1 MTLDPETRKKID
13 QLVASDSV
21 VLFMKGSRSFPQCG
35 FSASVVNILN
45 TLVPKY
51 TTVNILS
58 DPDVRSGMKEYSDW
72 PTFPQLFV
80 NGEFVGGADIVRQ
93 MHESGDL
100 EKKLGGLVAS
110 PASSTAGAKAP
121 ALTVSPRA
129 GKELSEALK
138 EGSPG
143 DVIHL
148 TITPSWEHQ
157 LDIGPKE
164 AGDVTIESAGV
175 TVQLDRASAGRA
187 DGVTIDFIEASDGAG
202 FKIDNPNRPATVKEV
217 APKELK
223 ALLDSGK
230 VKHFYDVRT
239 DKERSV
245 AKIPSALQLD
255 DAAMA
260 AIEALPKDTPL
271 AFHCHHGGRS
281 RGAAEHFLKLGFKN
295 VYSMAGGI
303 EAWSL
308 DVDPSIPRY

>member
-1 MTLDPETRKKID
+1 MTLDSETRKKIE

-58 DPDVRSGMKEYSDW
+58 DASIRNGMKEYSDW

-80 NGEFVGGADIVRQ
+80 KGEFVGGADIVRQ
-93 MHESGDL
+93 MHEAGEL
-100 EKKLGGLVAS
+100 EKTLGELVA
-110 PASSTAGAKAP
+110 AP
-121 ALTVSPRA
+121 KTPSVTVSPRA
-129 GKELSEALK
+129 ATELTAALK
-138 EGSPG
+138 EGGPG

-148 TITPSWEHQ
+148 TITPGWEHQ
-157 LDIGPKE
+157 LDLGSQE
-164 AGDVTIESAGV
+164 ATHVTVVSNGV

-187 DGVTIDFIEASDGAG
+187 EGVTIDFIEDASGAG
-202 FKIDNPNRPATVKEV
+202 FKIENPNRPAAVRELS
-217 APKELK
+217 PKEIK
-223 ALLDSGK
+223 ALLDGGK
-230 VKHFYDVRT
+230 VTHFYDVRT
-239 DKERSV
+239 EKERGV
-245 AKIPSALQLD
+245 AKLEGAKLLD
-255 DAAMA
+255 DATMT

-295 VYSMAGGI
+295 VYNMAGGI
-303 EAWSL
+303 EAWSK
-308 DVDPSIPRY
+308 DVDPSVPRY

>member
-45 TLVPKY
+45 TLIPKY

-58 DPDVRSGMKEYSDW
+58 DADIRTGMKEYSDW

-80 NGEFVGGADIVRQ
+80 KGEFVGGADIVRQ

-100 EKKLGGLVAS
+100 EKKLGTLVAAAKP
-110 PASSTAGAKAP
+110 PAV
-121 ALTVSPRA
+121 TVSARA
-129 GKELSEALK
+129 AAELSAALK

-148 TITPSWEHQ
+148 TITPTWEHQ
-157 LDIGPKE
+157 LDLGPKE
-164 AGDVTIESAGV
+164 PSHVTIQSGGV

-187 DGVTIDFIEASDGAG
+187 EGVTVDFIEASDGAG
-202 FKIDNPNRPATVKEV
+202 FKIDNPNRPATVKDV

-230 VKHFYDVRT
+230 IEQFYDVRT
-239 DKERSV
+239 EKERSV
-245 AKIPSALQLD
+245 AKIAGAKHLD
-255 DAAMA
+255 DQAMA
-260 AIEALPKDTPL
+260 SIESLAKDTPL

-295 VYSMAGGI
+295 VYNMAGGI
-303 EAWSL
+303 EAWSR
-308 DVDPSIPRY
+308 DVDPSVPRY